1 MKKKELLRQLNNLQ
15 NQIKPDQ
22 VWKEKG
28 REVLYA
34 QITAQ
39 TSSISPKILSRS
51 ISNKIL
57 ISVLRPVSVSLAIFI
72 AIVGVWV
79 AGVSATRNSLP
90 GDLLYGLKLTGER
103 LQVNLA
109 LSDEKRTD
117 LEIAFAEIRLNE
129 VKEVMNKT
137 KDKEQ
142 VAVSLKKFQESMTN
156 VKSNLAKLEMADK
169 GKALKVAKV
178 VDEKTKI
185 YADLLR
191 EENIVSNKN
200 TSEAIVIS
208 KATGDKAL
216 SVILKEFES
225 GNSTTSLEEIKSKL
239 IVRIEDIRED
249 SAMAKKNIETI
260 IVNKAKAEVLAKAE
274 AEAHAKAE
282 AEAKAKAE
290 EDAQLKAEAEAKA
303 KAEGESLIEET
314 TADNVNAQPMPL
326 PVKEQPSGANA
337 NVNVNT
343 NINAEVLPEDTAMPK
358 AEEVLPKI
366 DEVKNN
372 PAEVEKLLIKA
383 EDFLKS
389 NSVSQAFEQVRQA
402 DILLNILN
410 KVINAN
416 SQYLETPEETV
427 AADTETDA
435 KEEEGGV

>member
-156 VKSNLAKLEMADK
+156 VKSNLAKLEMTDK
-169 GKALKVAKV
+169 DKALKVAKV
-178 VDEKTKI
+178 VDEKSKI
-185 YADLLR
+185 YTDLLR

-216 SVILKEFES
+216 SVILKEFET
-225 GNSTTSLEEIKSKL
+225 GNSTTNLEEIKSKL
-239 IVRIEDIRED
+239 IVRIEDLRED
-249 SAMAKKNIETI
+249 SALAQKNIETI

-314 TADNVNAQPMPL
+314 TADNVNAQPTSL
-326 PVKEQPSGANA
+326 PVKEQPSGTNA
-337 NVNVNT
+337 NVNINT

-416 SQYLETPEETV
+416 GQYLETPEETV